1 MLTARSRE
9 FLRAQR
15 RLRLIGNPAKSCDP
29 QKLRTLYNKEPLPF
43 GQSGRVEEWRWTS
56 AFGLR
61 SLALIRPFTNPQSVN
76 FTRKIYT
83 QDDVR
88 YPLWSRGLDV
98 SGTAGGRTVRRLCGF
113 PAVSGQSPPFDN
125 HPTRRIKQLTTYT

>member
-1 MLTARSRE
+1 M
-9 FLRAQR
+9 
-15 RLRLIGNPAKSCDP
+15 
-29 QKLRTLYNKEPLPF
+29 PF
-43 GQSGRVEEWRWTS
+43 GQSGRAEECRWTPGS
-56 AFGLR
+56 GLR
-61 SLALIRPFTNPQSVN
+61 FARLRSSFADAQSVN

-83 QDDVR
+83 QGDVR